1 MTVNRDRGR
10 DDAKPDPFQSRGF
23 VEVRGELFENGTERH
38 ELVMIGGGELAEPK
52 GLDQLVQFFRQLPR
66 GTLGTS
72 ELRVRGAAVGGP
84 SEQFMR
90 ADDHLQRLA
99 QIVAGHRQ

>member
-1 MTVNRDRGR
+1 DRMTVNRDRGR

-72 ELRVRGAAVGGP
+72 ELRVRGAAAG
-84 SEQFMR
+84 
-90 ADDHLQRLA
+90 
-99 QIVAGHRQ
+99 QIAHGWVSSYVVPWVSIIG